1 MSFEQDIQQLDVGEL
16 VMLFEIDLAPL
27 GSATIYRFCPSNT
40 GTGSVYFDNNEYLN
54 MPIAA
59 EGFERN
65 GNGPA
70 PKPKLRISSIS
81 RYLHAALEANDDLLG
96 ARVTRIVT
104 LSEYLDGGSEASSV
118 GMFPKDIFVID
129 RKAVHNNI
137 YVEWELASSLD
148 QSGTKL
154 PQRMALRNICTHRY
168 RVAGGSG
175 GFTYTNATCPYT
187 GSNCFNQNNE
197 STTAVND
204 KCGKTLSACRARFG
218 DDAEL
223 PARFFPAVNR
233 SRY

>member
-1 MSFEQDIQQLDVGEL
+1 MSFEQDIQKLDADGL
-16 VMLFEIDLAPL
+16 VTLFEIDLSPL

-40 GTGSVYFDNNEYLN
+40 GSGSVYFDGNEYSN

-59 EGFERN
+59 DGFERN

-70 PKPKLRISSIS
+70 PKPKLRVSNVT
-81 RYLHAALEANDDLLG
+81 RYLHSALDLHNDLLG

-104 LSEYLDGGSEASSV
+104 MAEYLDGGNNENNV
-118 GMFPKDIFVID
+118 GFFPKDIFVID
-129 RKAVHNNI
+129 RKAVHNNVYI
-137 YVEWELASSLD
+137 EWELASNLD

-168 RVAGGSG
+168 RSIGANG
-175 GFTYTNATCPYT
+175 GFSYINATCPYT
-187 GSNCFNQNNE
+187 GNTCYNGDNE
-197 STTAVND
+197 TTTAAND
-204 KCGKTLSACRARFG
+204 KCAKTLAACKLRFG